1 MNRILKAKF
10 FLEDAKVSL
19 AHFQKGLDEIKN
31 GTFKYDGSM
40 RNSCVDALYA
50 HKVKVYEEVINYLET
65 LDDDCILS
73 TGTGLTEEGS
83 KYYDLVNK

>member
-1 MNRILKAKF
+1 MILKAKF

-40 RNSCVDALYA
+40 RNSCVCPCLLRKSFIRWA
-50 HKVKVYEEVINYLET
+50 I
-65 LDDDCILS
+65 CS
-73 TGTGLTEEGS
+73 TS
-83 KYYDLVNK
+83 S